1 MPSEPS
7 VTMNAG
13 IFALAT
19 RKPFNRPHAS
29 PAASDTTRPRRI
41 TPRLSP
47 PSSFIALAATTP
59 ENTST
64 APSERSMPAVMI
76 T

>member
-1 MPSEPS
+1 
-7 VTMNAG
+7 MNAG

-19 RKPFNRPHAS
+19 RKPLISPHAS
-29 PAASDTTRPRRI
+29 PAASAPASPARI
-41 TPRLSP
+41 TPQLSP
-47 PSSFIALAATTP
+47 PIAFMSLAAMTP

-64 APSERSMPAVMI
+64 APHDRSMPAVMI